1 MRVLYF
7 VLFVTAAATPAA
19 GQTPATPPA
28 TPATA
33 ATAPVAEAAPTPPA
47 NFAYEAGER
56 RDPFV
61 SLVRRGPEARQTPA
75 KGARP
80 EGIAGVLVEE
90 VALRGL
96 VQSRG
101 AWVAMI
107 AAPNGRNYTIRPG
120 DRLMDGSVR
129 AISGQSVV
137 LMQDVNDPL
146 SLEKHREVRKQLRG
160 EVK

>member
-1 MRVLYF
+1 MRTLLFTVLMTT
-7 VLFVTAAATPAA
+7 VAARAAAQA
-19 GQTPATPPA
+19 PA
-28 TPATA
+28 TPAVPA
-33 ATAPVAEAAPTPPA
+33 AAPAAPAAEAAPAPA
-47 NFAYEAGER
+47 SDYFYEPSER

-61 SLVRRGPEARQTPA
+61 SLVKSGASAQPSQI

-80 EGIAGVLVEE
+80 EGIAGVMVEE
-90 VALRGL
+90 VAIRGI

-101 AWVAMI
+101 NFVAMI
-107 AAPNGRNYTIRPG
+107 AAPNGRSYTIRPG

-129 AISGQSVV
+129 AITGQAVT
-137 LMQDVNDPL
+137 LMQDVSDPL